1 MNIEKYMKKDFRA
14 VRPETPMREVARQF
28 FESREPV
35 LPVIDE
41 NGKLR
46 GIITIDDFILIFL
59 PEYID
64 LIRDIDFIQNFGAL
78 EKTSFSL
85 EELLFVAED
94 LMQEDVKVMGVEDS
108 VLKAGAILHRQ
119 GIPRVPVVDEGR
131 LVGMIGQT
139 EICRAIYDMEGQD

>member
-1 MNIEKYMKKDFRA
+1 MKKDFRT

-35 LPVIDE
+35 LPVVDE
-41 NGKLR
+41 DGLLL

-78 EKTSFSL
+78 ENHSFSL
-85 EELLFVAED
+85 EEILFVAED
-94 LMQEDVKVMGVEDS
+94 LMQEDVKVLGVEDS

-139 EICRAIYDMEGQD
+139 EICWAIYDMEGQD